1 MAAVSVQDSLN
12 IARTGLQAQEAL
24 LAIKTQNIASQNVDG
39 FKRQYLIMY
48 DLPYIDH
55 GAVGVATSQNG
66 TTDTTGVQIG
76 TGVQAAAVYRVF
88 SQGEAIQTG
97 RSLDVMIDG
106 DGFFMV
112 TLPDGTTGYTRVGS
126 FNRDQNN
133 TLVMPKTGYVIQP
146 GITLPQNTL
155 KVSINQVGEVYAE
168 TSPGQEVHVGQIQLA
183 TFLNP
188 SGLLAVGD
196 SIFVQ
201 TNASGAADV
210 GEPGKNQRGYLK
222 QAYREGSNVNAV
234 EEMTDLIK
242 IEKVYEMLT
251 KAVKTGDEMMK
262 AANSMG
268 AR

>member
-1 MAAVSVQDSLN
+1 
-12 IARTGLQAQEAL
+12 
-24 LAIKTQNIASQNVDG
+24 
-39 FKRQYLIMY
+39 
-48 DLPYIDH
+48 
-55 GAVGVATSQNG
+55 
-66 TTDTTGVQIG
+66 
-76 TGVQAAAVYRVF
+76 
-88 SQGEAIQTG
+88 
-97 RSLDVMIDG
+97 
-106 DGFFMV
+106 
-112 TLPDGTTGYTRVGS
+112 
-126 FNRDQNN
+126 
-133 TLVMPKTGYVIQP
+133 
-146 GITLPQNTL
+146 
-155 KVSINQVGEVYAE
+155 
-168 TSPGQEVHVGQIQLA
+168 VHVGQIQLA

>member
-1 MAAVSVQDSLN
+1 MAVVSVQDSLN

-24 LAIKTQNIASQNVDG
+24 LAVKTQNIASQNVDG

-55 GAVGVATSQNG
+55 GSVGVATSQSG

-76 TGVQAAAVYRVF
+76 TGVQAAAIYRIF
-88 SQGEAIQTG
+88 SPGEYIQTG

-126 FNRDQNN
+126 FNRDKNGL
-133 TLVMPKTGYVIQP
+133 LVMPKTGYTIQP
-146 GITLPQNTL
+146 GITLPQNA
-155 KVSINQVGEVYAE
+155 KKISINPAGQIYVE
-168 TSPGQEVHVGQIQLA
+168 TDPGKEEYVGQLQLA
-183 TFLNP
+183 TFSNP

-201 TNASGAADV
+201 TDASGLPDV
-210 GEPGKNQRGYLK
+210 GEPGTNQRGYVK

-262 AANSMG
+262 SANSMG